1 MEYVTGG
8 ALVMLGVFFV
18 GFGNSSLPVWLDAII
33 KWTIGLLCV
42 WFGAALLVG
51 HAHFF
56 QVARRLVIT
65 RAQRTLMSVAIN

>member
-18 GFGNSSLPVWLDAII
+18 GFGNSSLPVWLDALI

-56 QVARRLVIT
+56 F
-65 RAQRTLMSVAIN
+65 